1 MGTVVFPEADLKIF
15 LICDAEIRAQ
25 RRFHQLELQ
34 GNHPDLDD
42 IVRDNFV
49 SLGKLIEERKIWN
62 PVLSDMVRYLS
73 GFEKV
78 VLDIDD
84 EGKIFVKE
92 SGNLLSR
99 EIFN

>member
-42 IVRDNFV
+42 IVRD
-49 SLGKLIEERKIWN
+49 IQMR
-62 PVLSDMVRYLS
+62 DQTDYL
-73 GFEKV
+73 
-78 VLDIDD
+78 
-84 EGKIFVKE
+84 
-92 SGNLLSR
+92 
-99 EIFN
+99 